1 MRFIIRRI
9 GRRVADGIASIGLQ
23 ASKFRWDFF
32 GGGGLVG
39 EGCCG
44 ESDSRG
50 SSLEGVWRLL
60 MVSEM
65 ACKMLSQSSS

>member
-1 MRFIIRRI
+1 VRFIIRRI

-39 EGCCG
+39 EGCFG
-44 ESDSRG
+44 ESD
-50 SSLEGVWRLL
+50 
-60 MVSEM
+60 
-65 ACKMLSQSSS
+65 